1 MSAEPYP
8 RQRVAWYAL
17 FVLTLCYMLAYI
29 DRQIVAFLIDPMK
42 RELSITDTQ
51 IGMLGIW
58 FALFYTVFGML
69 CGYLADR
76 YNRRTIIA
84 IGVFFWS
91 ITTALGAVVRSYS
104 TLALAR
110 MGVGLGEATMN
121 PCAFSMISDYFPK
134 ERLATALSV
143 YMMGIQL
150 GSGLALIIG
159 GAAVHAISQMP
170 PVEVPGLGVLSA
182 WRLTFLAVG
191 IPGLLFVL
199 LVMTVKEPV
208 RRNVIRDAEGH
219 MVAMPLRDALSQIF
233 SRWQSVFGIALTISS
248 QAMCNYSLLNWGPAY
263 FERVHGW
270 SRDRIGLTLG
280 LIAIS
285 AGCTGLVV
293 GGRLA
298 DRWIRQG
305 IVDGTLRVGLIS
317 LIGVGISLPAA
328 MLWSE
333 ASWTVAT
340 LVFAVFFIGL
350 PIGCSYA
357 ALQHI
362 FPNQMRGVASSV
374 VLLVVNFVGIGLG
387 WLLPGLMNDRL
398 FQDPL
403 KVGYSIATTVV
414 CASIFGTIIVLLTM
428 KPYRRH
434 FNEMRNVS

>member
-8 RQRVAWYAL
+8 RPRVAWYAL
-17 FVLTLCYMLAYI
+17 FVLTLCYMLAYV

-84 IGVFFWS
+84 VGVFLWS
-91 ITTALGAVVRSYS
+91 ITTALGAVVRSYA

-121 PCAFSMISDYFPK
+121 PCAFSMVSDYFPK
-134 ERLATALSV
+134 DRLATALSV

-159 GAAVHAISQMP
+159 GAAVHAISLMP
-170 PVEVPGLGVLSA
+170 PVDVPGLGVLSA

-191 IPGLLFVL
+191 VPGLLFVL

-208 RRNVIRDAEGH
+208 RRNVIRDAQGR
-219 MVAMPLRDALSQIF
+219 MKAMPLRDALSQIF
-233 SRWQSVFGIALTISS
+233 ARWRSVIGIALMISS

-280 LIAIS
+280 TIAIT
-285 AGCTGLVV
+285 AGCIGLVA

-298 DRWIRQG
+298 DRWIKQG
-305 IVDGTLRVGLIS
+305 VVDGTLRVGLIS
-317 LIGVGISLPAA
+317 LVGVGVSLPMA
-328 MLWSE
+328 MLWSDPDH
-333 ASWTVAT
+333 AVAT

-403 KVGYSIATTVV
+403 KVGYSIATTVI
-414 CASIFGTIIVLLTM
+414 CASVFGTIVVLLTM

-434 FNEMRNVS
+434 FSEMRNVS

>member
-8 RQRVAWYAL
+8 RPRVAWYAL
-17 FVLTLCYMLAYI
+17 FVLTLCYMLAYV

-91 ITTALGAVVRSYS
+91 ITTALGSIVRNY
-104 TLALAR
+104 TALAFAR

-134 ERLATALSV
+134 DRLATALSV

-170 PVEVPGLGVLSA
+170 PVDVPGLGVLSA

-199 LVMTVKEPV
+199 LVMTVKEPI
-208 RRNVIRDAEGH
+208 RRNVIRDAAGK
-219 MVAMPLRDALSQIF
+219 MKAMPLRDALAQVF
-233 SRWQSVFGIALTISS
+233 SRWQSVFGIALMISS
-248 QAMCNYSLLNWGPAY
+248 QAMCNYSLLNWGPAF

-270 SRDRIGLTLG
+270 PRDRIGLTLG
-280 LIAIS
+280 LIAIT
-285 AGCTGLVV
+285 AGCLGLVA
-293 GGRLA
+293 GGRMA
-298 DRWIRQG
+298 DRWIKNG
-305 IVDGTLRVGLIS
+305 TVDGTLRVGLIS
-317 LIGVGISLPAA
+317 LVGVGVSLPTA
-328 MLWSE
+328 MLWPDVSY
-333 ASWTVAT
+333 TVAT
-340 LVFAVFFIGL
+340 LVVAVFFIGL

-403 KVGYSIATTVV
+403 KVGYSIATTVIA
-414 CASIFGTIIVLLTM
+414 ASLFGIVIVLITM

-434 FNEMRNVS
+434 FAEMRNIS